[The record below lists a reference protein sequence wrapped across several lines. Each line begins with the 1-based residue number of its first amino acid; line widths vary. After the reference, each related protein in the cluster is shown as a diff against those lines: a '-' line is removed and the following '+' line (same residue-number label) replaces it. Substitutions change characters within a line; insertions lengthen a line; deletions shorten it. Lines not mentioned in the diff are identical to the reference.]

1 MRKLLL
7 WSLLAAT
14 LFMFCA
20 GTQQA
25 ANTGTSSTAAI
36 EEKREMDESFDPM
49 TLGDFAMEIHES
61 DGKSIQVV
69 TADDLLKGAPAPAI
83 ADSSDEI
90 DGFRVQLYSTRDEE
104 EARSILRNAVISF
117 SEQVYREFH
126 NPYYKIRVGDFKSR
140 FEATQLQE
148 KAIQM
153 GFSEA
158 WVVRS
163 MVKRKMVDSSA
174 VGESSHKP

>member
-1 MRKLLL
+1 MQK
-7 WSLLAAT
+7 
-14 LFMFCA
+14 LFMVCAIALFMSCA
-20 GTQQA
+20 GTQKVVTTSA
-25 ANTGTSSTAAI
+25 AVSTAAV
-36 EEKREMDESFDPM
+36 EEKHELDESFDPM
-49 TLGDFAMEIHES
+49 TLGDFNMEVHES
-61 DGKSIQVV
+61 GGTSIQVV
-69 TADDLLKGAPAPAI
+69 SADDLLKGAPAPDA

-90 DGFRVQLYSTRDEE
+90 DGFRVQLFSTRDEE

-117 SEQVYREFH
+117 SEQVYREYH

-153 GFSEA
+153 GFHEA

-163 MVKRKMVDSSA
+163 MVNRKMVDSPA
-174 VGESSHKP
+174 MGEGTNKP